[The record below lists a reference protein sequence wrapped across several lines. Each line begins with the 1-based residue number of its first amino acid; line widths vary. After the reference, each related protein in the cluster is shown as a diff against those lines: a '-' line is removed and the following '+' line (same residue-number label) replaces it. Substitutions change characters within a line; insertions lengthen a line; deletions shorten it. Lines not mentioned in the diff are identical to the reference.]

1 MDGGTPTTYYFQRN
15 LLGDVVGIYNANGVL
30 VTEYAYDAYGN
41 CTIKQGAGNTISK
54 INPIRYRGYY
64 LDRET
69 NLYYLNSRYYNPEWR
84 RFISPANVSAFN
96 PKAVN
101 GLNLYAYA
109 DNQPIVNFSDKTQF
123 SNTASITAA
132 NTPTLLT
139 NDYPRNYLN
148 IHWGQKWMD
157 TDWPSFLVFSNQK
170 GALVDWGLSIYK
182 GSLYFDIAENH
193 SLYMGIGNVSAFI
206 GYNVEKNKYGAFA
219 DVNVLSI
226 GYDGIYI
233 DAGVSVVGVGVI
245 LGWEGTKFRFKIDP
259 PGWFGFELSI
269 DFGQILKDIFGLEW

>member
-1 MDGGTPTTYYFQRN
+1 
-15 LLGDVVGIYNANGVL
+15 
-30 VTEYAYDAYGN
+30 
-41 CTIKQGAGNTISK
+41 
-54 INPIRYRGYY
+54 
-64 LDRET
+64 
-69 NLYYLNSRYYNPEWR
+69 
-84 RFISPANVSAFN
+84 
-96 PKAVN
+96 
-101 GLNLYAYA
+101 
-109 DNQPIVNFSDKTQF
+109 
-123 SNTASITAA
+123 
-132 NTPTLLT
+132 
-139 NDYPRNYLN
+139 
-148 IHWGQKWMD
+148 MD